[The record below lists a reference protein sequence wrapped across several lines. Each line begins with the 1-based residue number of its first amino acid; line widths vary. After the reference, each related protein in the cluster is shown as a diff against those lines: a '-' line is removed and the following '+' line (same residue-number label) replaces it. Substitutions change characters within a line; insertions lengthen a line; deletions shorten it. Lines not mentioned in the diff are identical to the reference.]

1 MTICSAICSLC
12 LFAAIPGMKL
22 REEMIYQLSDSIT
35 YQLREVFRIAT
46 QLSQE
51 EKLCASKSTFGCC
64 VAPLQWGKQFS
75 AQFSKHI
82 AIFV

>member
-1 MTICSAICSLC
+1 
-12 LFAAIPGMKL
+12 MKL
-22 REEMIYQLSDSIT
+22 REEMIYQLSASIT
-35 YQLREVFRIAT
+35 CQLREIFRIAT

-51 EKLCASKSTFGCC
+51 EKLCASKSNFGCC
-64 VAPLQWGKQFS
+64 VAQFHLQWGKQFS